1 LTLFL
6 IYDIIL
12 LENIKERGLKYMHMV
27 ICSICGERFDRDKV
41 QAVKTSARRYA
52 HLRCKPDGE
61 KVPLPNTV
69 IDEDLQKLEEYIKK
83 LLNEDYVNA
92 RVKKQ
97 IKDFKEE
104 YGYSYS
110 GMLKS
115 LVYFYE
121 VKGNSI
127 EKANGGIGI
136 LPFVYQDAYNYYYSL
151 YLAQLVNEEKDVNQY
166 KTKVREIV
174 IKSPSVAEK
183 PVRLFDLGED

>member
-1 LTLFL
+1 MAHIVKCT
-6 IYDIIL
+6 
-12 LENIKERGLKYMHMV
+12 V
-27 ICSICGERFDRDKV
+27 CGESFDRDKV
-41 QAVKTSARRYA
+41 QAVRSGARRYA
-52 HLRCKPDGE
+52 HYTCLPEGE
-61 KVPLPNTV
+61 LVPLPNAV
-69 IDEDLQKLEEYIKK
+69 VDQDLVDLENYIKN
-83 LLNEDYVNA
+83 LLGDDYNPA

-97 IKDFKEE
+97 IKDYKNE
-104 YGYSYS
+104 YNYSYS
-110 GMLKS
+110 GMLKA
-115 LVYFYE
+115 LIWFYE

-183 PVRLFDLGED
+183 PIRLFDLGED

>member
-1 LTLFL
+1 
-6 IYDIIL
+6 
-12 LENIKERGLKYMHMV
+12 MAHMV
-27 ICSICGERFDRDKV
+27 KCTVCGESFDRDKV
-41 QAVKTSARRYA
+41 QAVKSGARRYA
-52 HLRCKPDGE
+52 HYTCLPEGE
-61 KVPLPNTV
+61 LVPLPNAV
-69 IDEDLQKLEEYIKK
+69 VDQDLVDLENYIKN
-83 LLNEDYVNA
+83 LLGDNYNPA

-97 IKDFKEE
+97 IKDYKNE
-104 YGYSYS
+104 YNYSYS
-110 GMLKS
+110 GMLKA
-115 LVYFYE
+115 LVWFYE

-183 PVRLFDLGED
+183 PIRLFDLGED

>member
-1 LTLFL
+1 
-6 IYDIIL
+6 
-12 LENIKERGLKYMHMV
+12 MAHMV
-27 ICSICGERFDRDKV
+27 KCTVCGESFDRDKV
-41 QAVKTSARRYA
+41 QAVKSGARRYA
-52 HLRCKPDGE
+52 HYTCLPEGE
-61 KVPLPNTV
+61 LVPLPNAV
-69 IDEDLQKLEEYIKK
+69 VDQDLVDLENYIKN
-83 LLNEDYVNA
+83 LLGDDYNPA

-97 IKDFKEE
+97 IKDYKNE
-104 YGYSYS
+104 YNYSYS
-110 GMLKS
+110 GMLKA
-115 LVYFYE
+115 LVWFYE

-174 IKSPSVAEK
+174 IKSPSVAGK

>member
-1 LTLFL
+1 
-6 IYDIIL
+6 
-12 LENIKERGLKYMHMV
+12 MAHMV
-27 ICSICGERFDRDKV
+27 KCTVCGESFDRDKV
-41 QAVKTSARRYA
+41 QAVKSGARRYA
-52 HLRCKPDGE
+52 HYTCLPEGE
-61 KVPLPNTV
+61 LVPLPNAV
-69 IDEDLQKLEEYIKK
+69 VDQDLVDLENYIKN
-83 LLNEDYVNA
+83 LLGDDYNPA

-97 IKDFKEE
+97 IKDYKNE
-104 YGYSYS
+104 YNYSYS
-110 GMLKS
+110 GMLKA
-115 LVYFYE
+115 LVWFYE

>member
-1 LTLFL
+1 
-6 IYDIIL
+6 
-12 LENIKERGLKYMHMV
+12 MAHMV
-27 ICSICGERFDRDKV
+27 KCTVCGESFDRDKI
-41 QAVKTSARRYA
+41 QAVKSGARRYA
-52 HLRCKPDGE
+52 HYTCLPEGE
-61 KVPLPNTV
+61 LVPLPNTV
-69 IDEDLQKLEEYIKK
+69 VDQDLVDLENYIKN
-83 LLNEDYVNA
+83 LLGDDYNPA

-97 IKDFKEE
+97 IKDYKTE
-104 YGYSYS
+104 YNYSYS
-110 GMLKS
+110 GMLKA
-115 LVYFYE
+115 LIWFYE

-183 PVRLFDLGED
+183 PIRLFDLGED

>member
-1 LTLFL
+1 
-6 IYDIIL
+6 
-12 LENIKERGLKYMHMV
+12 MAHMV
-27 ICSICGERFDRDKV
+27 KCTVCGESFDRDKI
-41 QAVKTSARRYA
+41 QAVKSGARRYA
-52 HLRCKPDGE
+52 HYTCLPEGE
-61 KVPLPNTV
+61 LVPLPNAV
-69 IDEDLQKLEEYIKK
+69 VDQDLVDLENYIKN
-83 LLNEDYVNA
+83 LLGDDYNPA

-97 IKDFKEE
+97 IKDYKTE
-104 YGYSYS
+104 YNYSYS
-110 GMLKS
+110 GMLKA
-115 LVYFYE
+115 LVWFYE

-183 PVRLFDLGED
+183 PIKLFDLGED

>member
-1 LTLFL
+1 
-6 IYDIIL
+6 
-12 LENIKERGLKYMHMV
+12 MAHMV
-27 ICSICGERFDRDKV
+27 KCTVCGESFDRDKV
-41 QAVKTSARRYA
+41 QAVKSGARRYA
-52 HLRCKPDGE
+52 HYTCLPEGE
-61 KVPLPNTV
+61 LVPLPNTV
-69 IDEDLQKLEEYIKK
+69 VDQDLVDLENYIKN
-83 LLNEDYVNA
+83 LLGDDYNPA

-97 IKDFKEE
+97 IKDYKNE
-104 YGYSYS
+104 YNYSYS
-110 GMLKS
+110 GMLKA
-115 LVYFYE
+115 LVWFYE

>member
-1 LTLFL
+1 
-6 IYDIIL
+6 
-12 LENIKERGLKYMHMV
+12 MAHMV
-27 ICSICGERFDRDKV
+27 KCTVCGESFDRDKI
-41 QAVKTSARRYA
+41 QAVKSGARRYA
-52 HLRCKPDGE
+52 HYTCLPEGE
-61 KVPLPNTV
+61 LVPLPNTV
-69 IDEDLQKLEEYIKK
+69 VDQDLVDLENYIKN
-83 LLNEDYVNA
+83 LLGDDYNPA

-97 IKDFKEE
+97 IKDYKNE
-104 YGYSYS
+104 YNYSYS
-110 GMLKS
+110 GMLKA
-115 LVYFYE
+115 LVWFYE

-183 PVRLFDLGED
+183 PIRLFDLGED

>member
-1 LTLFL
+1 
-6 IYDIIL
+6 
-12 LENIKERGLKYMHMV
+12 MAHMV
-27 ICSICGERFDRDKV
+27 KCTVCGESFDRDKI
-41 QAVKTSARRYA
+41 QAVKSGARRYA
-52 HLRCKPDGE
+52 HYTCLPEGE
-61 KVPLPNTV
+61 LVPLPNAV
-69 IDEDLQKLEEYIKK
+69 VDQDLVDLENYIKN
-83 LLNEDYVNA
+83 LLGDDYNPA

-97 IKDFKEE
+97 IKDYKNE
-104 YGYSYS
+104 YNYSYS
-110 GMLKS
+110 GMLKA
-115 LVYFYE
+115 LVWFYE

>member
-1 LTLFL
+1 
-6 IYDIIL
+6 
-12 LENIKERGLKYMHMV
+12 MAHMV
-27 ICSICGERFDRDKV
+27 KCTVCGESFDRDKI
-41 QAVKTSARRYA
+41 QAVKSGARRYA
-52 HLRCKPDGE
+52 HYTCLPEGE
-61 KVPLPNTV
+61 LVPLPNAV
-69 IDEDLQKLEEYIKK
+69 VDQDLVDLENYIKN
-83 LLNEDYVNA
+83 LLGDDYNPA

-97 IKDFKEE
+97 IKDYKNE
-104 YGYSYS
+104 YNYSYS
-110 GMLKS
+110 GMLKA
-115 LVYFYE
+115 LVWFYE

-183 PVRLFDLGED
+183 PIRLFDLGED

>member
-1 LTLFL
+1 
-6 IYDIIL
+6 
-12 LENIKERGLKYMHMV
+12 MAHMV
-27 ICSICGERFDRDKV
+27 KCTVCGKSFDRDKI
-41 QAVKTSARRYA
+41 QAVKSGARRYA
-52 HLRCKPDGE
+52 HYTCLPEGE
-61 KVPLPNTV
+61 LVPLPNAV
-69 IDEDLQKLEEYIKK
+69 VDQDLVDLENYIKN
-83 LLNEDYVNA
+83 LLGDDYNPA

-97 IKDFKEE
+97 IKDYKNE
-104 YGYSYS
+104 YNYSYS
-110 GMLKS
+110 GMLKA
-115 LVYFYE
+115 LIWFYE

-183 PVRLFDLGED
+183 PIRLFDLGED

>member
-1 LTLFL
+1 
-6 IYDIIL
+6 
-12 LENIKERGLKYMHMV
+12 MAHMV
-27 ICSICGERFDRDKV
+27 KCTVCGESFDRDKV
-41 QAVKTSARRYA
+41 QAVKSGARRYA
-52 HLRCKPDGE
+52 HYTCLPEGE
-61 KVPLPNTV
+61 LVPLPNAV
-69 IDEDLQKLEEYIKK
+69 VDQDLVDLENYIKN
-83 LLNEDYVNA
+83 LLGDDYNPA

-97 IKDFKEE
+97 IKDYKNE
-104 YGYSYS
+104 YNYSYS
-110 GMLKS
+110 GMLKA
-115 LVYFYE
+115 LIWFYE

-183 PVRLFDLGED
+183 PIRLFDLGED

>member
-1 LTLFL
+1 
-6 IYDIIL
+6 
-12 LENIKERGLKYMHMV
+12 MAHMV
-27 ICSICGERFDRDKV
+27 KCTVCGESFDRDKV
-41 QAVKTSARRYA
+41 QAVKSGARRYA
-52 HLRCKPDGE
+52 HYTCLPEGE
-61 KVPLPNTV
+61 LVPLPNAV
-69 IDEDLQKLEEYIKK
+69 VDQDLVDLENYIKN
-83 LLNEDYVNA
+83 LLGDDYNPA

-97 IKDFKEE
+97 IKDYKNE
-104 YGYSYS
+104 YNYSYS
-110 GMLKS
+110 GMLKA
-115 LVYFYE
+115 LVWFYE

-183 PVRLFDLGED
+183 PIRLFDLGED

>member
-1 LTLFL
+1 
-6 IYDIIL
+6 
-12 LENIKERGLKYMHMV
+12 MAHMV
-27 ICSICGERFDRDKV
+27 KCTVCGESFDRDKI
-41 QAVKTSARRYA
+41 QAVKSGARRYA
-52 HLRCKPDGE
+52 HYTCLPEGE
-61 KVPLPNTV
+61 LVPLPNTV
-69 IDEDLQKLEEYIKK
+69 VDQDLVDLENYIKN
-83 LLNEDYVNA
+83 LLGDDYNPA

-97 IKDFKEE
+97 IKDYKTE
-104 YGYSYS
+104 YNYSYS
-110 GMLKS
+110 GMLKA
-115 LVYFYE
+115 LVWFYE

-183 PVRLFDLGED
+183 PIRLFDLGED

>member
-1 LTLFL
+1 
-6 IYDIIL
+6 
-12 LENIKERGLKYMHMV
+12 MAHMV
-27 ICSICGERFDRDKV
+27 KCTVCGESFDRDKV
-41 QAVKTSARRYA
+41 QAVKSGARRYA
-52 HLRCKPDGE
+52 HYTCLPEGE
-61 KVPLPNTV
+61 LVPLPNAV
-69 IDEDLQKLEEYIKK
+69 VDQDLVDLENYIKN
-83 LLNEDYVNA
+83 LLGDDYNPA

-97 IKDFKEE
+97 IKDYKAE
-104 YGYSYS
+104 YNYSYS
-110 GMLKS
+110 GMLKA
-115 LVYFYE
+115 LVWFYE

>member
-1 LTLFL
+1 
-6 IYDIIL
+6 
-12 LENIKERGLKYMHMV
+12 MAHMV
-27 ICSICGERFDRDKV
+27 KCTVCGESFDRDKI
-41 QAVKTSARRYA
+41 QAVKSGARRYA
-52 HLRCKPDGE
+52 HYTCLPEGE
-61 KVPLPNTV
+61 LVPLPNAV
-69 IDEDLQKLEEYIKK
+69 VDQDLVDLENYIKN
-83 LLNEDYVNA
+83 LLGDDYNPA

-97 IKDFKEE
+97 IKDYKNE
-104 YGYSYS
+104 YNYSYS
-110 GMLKS
+110 GMLKA
-115 LVYFYE
+115 LIWFYE

-183 PVRLFDLGED
+183 PIRLFDLGED

>member
-1 LTLFL
+1 
-6 IYDIIL
+6 
-12 LENIKERGLKYMHMV
+12 MAHMV
-27 ICSICGERFDRDKV
+27 KCTVCGESFDRDKV
-41 QAVKTSARRYA
+41 QAVKSGARRYA
-52 HLRCKPDGE
+52 HYTCLPEGE
-61 KVPLPNTV
+61 LVPLPNMV
-69 IDEDLQKLEEYIKK
+69 VDQDLVDLENYIKN
-83 LLNEDYVNA
+83 LLGDDYNPA

-97 IKDFKEE
+97 IKDYKTE
-104 YGYSYS
+104 YNYSYS
-110 GMLKS
+110 GMLKA
-115 LVYFYE
+115 LVWFYE